1 MQFYVLLLIIYLNGE
16 PTIRT
21 EVFPDWASCSAA
33 RIEWE
38 QKPSVGNATCAG
50 ISE

>member
-1 MQFYVLLLIIYLNGE
+1 MEFYVLLLIIYLNGE

-21 EVFPDWASCSAA
+21 EVFTDYRSCSAA

-38 QKPSVGNATCAG
+38 RKPEVGNGTCAW

>member
-1 MQFYVLLLIIYLNGE
+1 MEFYVLLLSLNGE

-21 EVFPDWASCSAA
+21 EVFTDYRSCSVA

-38 QKPSVGNATCAG
+38 RMPDVGNARCAW